1 MILLDILSSII
12 DLLLLLVYLNNNL
25 KTRNKNVPTILFY
38 ASFVATECIL
48 IINQFSFYSFTKHF
62 SIPTTM
68 LLSLFSTFALCFLY
82 KTTLYRKIICTVIF
96 QLFVMLSEYTFTI
109 LIQITSPGILNQLTS
124 ALVTLVNFGSKM
136 VLFLFI
142 LVFAIFSKRDKK
154 SNFEYHMFSLV
165 TPVISLIIFGI
176 MPTRKFFI
184 KEFTSYDV
192 IIFPC
197 IIILNITNYLI
208 LERIKYTHG
217 LELKNSQL
225 EQQLNFQQ
233 DKYLQLSA
241 AYKNTRRVVH
251 DTKKH
256 HFAISKYIEEKR
268 YDELKDYV
276 NVSYKELENT
286 YAVFNT
292 GNLVIDAFLSNYK
305 NLAKE
310 RSINFHV
317 ALNLEAS
324 RIPVKDYDLCIILG
338 NLLDNSFNACEHIDA
353 SDRWIDIR
361 IYIDDYDKFR
371 IDCRN
376 SVKHLPDNLKPTE
389 SLEHGFGTANIYRT
403 VKKNLGTTATELTS
417 DTYTTA
423 ILIPIIDT
431 KQRLHPPK
439 KY

>member
-124 ALVTLVNFGSKM
+124 ALVTLVNF
-136 VLFLFI
+136 
-142 LVFAIFSKRDKK
+142 VFAIFSKRDKK

-208 LERIKYTHG
+208 LERIKYTNG
-217 LELKNSQL
+217 LELKN
-225 EQQLNFQQ
+225 
-233 DKYLQLSA
+233 
-241 AYKNTRRVVH
+241 
-251 DTKKH
+251 
-256 HFAISKYIEEKR
+256 
-268 YDELKDYV
+268 
-276 NVSYKELENT
+276 
-286 YAVFNT
+286 
-292 GNLVIDAFLSNYK
+292 
-305 NLAKE
+305 
-310 RSINFHV
+310 
-317 ALNLEAS
+317 
-324 RIPVKDYDLCIILG
+324 
-338 NLLDNSFNACEHIDA
+338 
-353 SDRWIDIR
+353 
-361 IYIDDYDKFR
+361 
-371 IDCRN
+371 
-376 SVKHLPDNLKPTE
+376 
-389 SLEHGFGTANIYRT
+389 
-403 VKKNLGTTATELTS
+403 
-417 DTYTTA
+417 
-423 ILIPIIDT
+423 
-431 KQRLHPPK
+431 
-439 KY
+439 